1 MEFTVKDILEMEVTL
16 ALGCTEPVA
25 IALGSAAAATLLE
38 HKEFDSIEIWID
50 PNIYKNGLAVTIP
63 GTGGLHG
70 LDTASALGAYGGDAS
85 RDLEVLES
93 IDDEIVAKAQN
104 LIGKSKV
111 TVNLRKETGLYVRTK
126 LVAGPDIAESL
137 IVDLHNNIVS
147 LQLNGEEITDS
158 PLLASSRRKGGK
170 RSLAEL
176 EEWLRELTLDEIL
189 ALTAQLDEEDLDFL
203 EIGVNHN
210 LALAE
215 YGLQHGSGLGIG
227 KAIDRLMK
235 QKLLVK
241 DMTSSA
247 RRLTSAA
254 ADARMGGAK
263 LPAMSSAG
271 SGNHGLTAILPI
283 WATKDF
289 IDHDR
294 ETLLRAIGLSHIVTA
309 YVKAHTGRLSAV
321 CGCSVAAGAGAT
333 AGITYLVGGDVHH
346 MEGAI
351 KNILEDLAGVIC
363 DGAKAGCAIKL
374 NTAAGAAV
382 QAALF
387 SLHGVNVK
395 DTDGIIGDSTRQTVR
410 NMGALS
416 QDGMVETDKTILKI
430 MLEKQMTKKTKEGK

>member
-1 MEFTVKDILEMEVTL
+1 MI
-16 ALGCTEPVA
+16 
-25 IALGSAAAATLLE
+25 
-38 HKEFDSIEIWID
+38 
-50 PNIYKNGLAVTIP
+50 NG
-63 GTGGLHG
+63 G
-70 LDTASALGAYGGDAS
+70 
-85 RDLEVLES
+85 
-93 IDDEIVAKAQN
+93 
-104 LIGKSKV
+104 KV
-111 TVNLRKETGLYVRTK
+111 TVNLREERGLYVRSR
-126 LVAGPDIAESL
+126 LQAGDDIAESL
-137 IVDLHNNIVS
+137 ITDLHNNIVS
-147 LQLNGEEITDS
+147 LKLNGKEVATS
-158 PLLASSRRKGGK
+158 PLLAKTGGK
-170 RSLAEL
+170 GQKHTLAEL
-176 EEWLRELTLDEIL
+176 EAWLMDLTLDEIL
-189 ALTAQLDEEDLDFL
+189 ELVGDLDEEDLQFL
-203 EIGVNHN
+203 EDGVSHN

-215 YGLQHGSGLGIG
+215 YGLKHGSGLGIG
-227 KAIDRLMK
+227 KAIDRLIR

-271 SGNHGLTAILPI
+271 SGNHGITAILPI
-283 WATKDF
+283 WAIKDF

-294 ETLLRAIGLSHIVTA
+294 DTLLRAIGLSHIITA

-346 MEGAI
+346 MEGAM

-387 SLHGVNVK
+387 SLQGINVK
-395 DTDGIIGDSTRQTVR
+395 GTDGIVGDSASQTVK

-416 QDGMVETDKTILKI
+416 HDGMANADKTILKI
-430 MLEKQMTKKTKEGK
+430 MLEKQLTKQKKQ